1 MRENSLLKNTIQRE
15 ASTSTPGI
23 NDYVNSDLDQPC
35 QILITNQ
42 SNTPSNCEWI
52 KQLDLTSSNNGM
64 DDNQ

>member
-35 QILITNQ
+35 
-42 SNTPSNCEWI
+42 
-52 KQLDLTSSNNGM
+52 
-64 DDNQ
+64 